1 MGEPSAAAKGLEN
14 DAQHA
19 MGDLTRGVEAWFA
32 SGYDLLLTPTLGEP
46 PCLLGE
52 FGQLIP
58 FAIRPRNV
66 ELPFRWFFRELGL
79 S

>member
-1 MGEPSAAAKGLEN
+1 MEPFGAQVWPTSAYGH
-14 DAQHA
+14 DADGRPA
-19 MGDLTRGVEAWFA
+19 
-32 SGYDLLLTPTLGEP
+32 
-46 PCLLGE
+46 CLLGE

-58 FAIRPRNV
+58 FSIRPRNV